1 MQLLHRTTAA
11 AVILL
16 ALAVVPA
23 AAQNYRF
30 DIGVNG
36 GFAWW
41 SDGLDEDALFIDR
54 TIIDGDIIDEI
65 VDFDTD
71 AKFDAGGIVGAQ
83 ATFWALP
90 YLGIRANANYTE
102 RPFETDGFT
111 LVNDVN
117 LWSGSGDL
125 LFRFRRPNREWRG
138 TEVLP
143 YVALGAGAKW
153 VNPAGDDFDRRGLLI
168 DIIDDIIDD
177 GVIIDDN
184 IIVEDGLNGGIF
196 FLGNRAFVL
205 EDETKFM
212 GLVGLGTDVRLAPNF
227 ALRLE
232 VGDRI
237 WEVPIRELFVDVDV
251 IDEVNGDEII
261 VIRTDEDD
269 VGKVNH
275 EIYGTI
281 GAHLLLGLERPRR
294 PVVIAPPPPPAPA
307 PPAEEMIT
315 VCVVDPT
322 APGGLREVSAVYVPT
337 TGDTLVTVNGQR
349 VPLRTTVGTVMTAR
363 NASWFMAGQPLTIM
377 VRGQQEQFVTF
388 GGGRVIEPEELTYLG
403 MVNGLAVYASRE
415 DAAQIEDELAQ
426 QRQMGRTE
434 LGMILEQDATVR
446 QVFETIDVLYVPL
459 EATGCVFQPLQRIE
473 EVRKVRG

>member
-1 MQLLHRTTAA
+1 MRRT
-11 AVILL
+11 
-16 ALAVVPA
+16 ALAVLGTVMAFVIAVPA
-23 AAQNYRF
+23 SAQNYRF

-41 SDGLDEDALFIDR
+41 SDGLDEDALFF
-54 TIIDGDIIDEI
+54 DGDLIDDDLIFE
-65 VDFDTD
+65 FDQD

-83 ATFWALP
+83 ATYWALP

-102 RPFETDGFT
+102 RPFETDDFQ

-143 YVALGAGAKW
+143 YIALGAGAKW
-153 VNPAGDDFDRRGLLI
+153 VNPAGDEFDRSDLLI
-168 DIIDDIIDD
+168 DFIDGVIVDD
-177 GVIIDDN
+177 GIIIDDN
-184 IIVEDGLNGGIF
+184 IIIEDGLNGGLF
-196 FLGNRAFVL
+196 FLGDRAFIL
-205 EDETKFM
+205 EDATKFM

-227 ALRLE
+227 AVRLE

-251 IDEVNGDEII
+251 IDEVDGNEVI
-261 VIRTDEDD
+261 VIRADEDD

-349 VPLRTTVGTVMTAR
+349 VPLKTTVGTVMTAR

-434 LGMILEQDATVR
+434 LSAILEQDATVR

>member
-1 MQLLHRTTAA
+1 MRRT
-11 AVILL
+11 
-16 ALAVVPA
+16 ALAVLGIVMAFFIAVPA
-23 AAQNYRF
+23 SAQNYRF

-41 SDGLDEDALFIDR
+41 SDGLDEDALFF
-54 TIIDGDIIDEI
+54 DGDLIDDDLIFE
-65 VDFDTD
+65 FDQD

-83 ATFWALP
+83 ATYWALP

-102 RPFETDGFT
+102 RPFETDDFQ

-143 YVALGAGAKW
+143 YIALGAGAKW
-153 VNPAGDDFDRRGLLI
+153 VNPAGDEFDRSDLLI
-168 DIIDDIIDD
+168 DFIDDVIVDD
-177 GVIIDDN
+177 GIIIDDN
-184 IIVEDGLNGGIF
+184 IIIEDGLNGGLF
-196 FLGNRAFVL
+196 FLGDRAFIL
-205 EDETKFM
+205 EDATKFM

-227 ALRLE
+227 AVRLE

-251 IDEVNGDEII
+251 IDEVDGNEVI
-261 VIRTDEDD
+261 VIRADEDD

-322 APGGLREVSAVYVPT
+322 APGGLRQVSAVYVPT

-349 VPLRTTVGTVMTAR
+349 VPLKTTVGTVMTAR

-434 LGMILEQDATVR
+434 LSAILEQDATVR